1 MIANWIN
8 EAFFGF
14 DYAILQFCHTLAE
27 AADGIFGPIM
37 EFLAFIGDNGYFSFA
52 LAFILLLFPKTRKC
66 GVCMILAVGV
76 GALFTNVA
84 IKNIVA
90 RPRPY
95 ASGVEAFN
103 EWWQFA
109 GAHLESEFSF
119 PSGHTTA
126 AVAPMLAICL
136 CFFKKHKW
144 IIAPSAFYA
153 ILMGFSRNYLVVHY
167 PSDVLAA
174 FIVGSVAAVIAFF
187 LTKLIWSAMQKHSDN
202 KLSRI
207 VLSSDI
213 RSLFKKKKTESVKNA
228 QDR

>member
-1 MIANWIN
+1 
-8 EAFFGF
+8 
-14 DYAILQFCHTLAE
+14 
-27 AADGIFGPIM
+27 
-37 EFLAFIGDNGYFSFA
+37 
-52 LAFILLLFPKTRKC
+52 
-66 GVCMILAVGV
+66 
-76 GALFTNVA
+76 
-84 IKNIVA
+84 
-90 RPRPY
+90 
-95 ASGVEAFN
+95 
-103 EWWQFA
+103 
-109 GAHLESEFSF
+109 
-119 PSGHTTA
+119 
-126 AVAPMLAICL
+126 MLAICL

-144 IIAPSAFYA
+144 IIAPTAFYA

-167 PSDVLAA
+167 PSDILAA